1 MNRPAFAGHP
11 IATGLLIATA
21 VVWIALELRQSLN
34 RRAGATSSDRRSIV
48 VIRLVGG
55 LAGVVAAVAISR
67 ATGATFGYN
76 PWLFS
81 VALALMWSG
90 IALRWWSFHTLGRYF
105 TFIVMTSPDQ
115 PVITEGPYR
124 WLRHPS
130 YLGILLALAGLGL
143 TYGNWISLGA
153 LVLGPLLGV
162 LYRIH
167 VEEAA
172 LTRELGARYTD
183 YARSRKRLVPYVW

>member
-1 MNRPAFAGHP
+1 MSRPAFAGHWV
-11 IATGLLIATA
+11 ATVLLIATA
-21 VVWIALELRQSLN
+21 VVWVALELRQSLN

-55 LAGVVAAVAISR
+55 LAGVIAAVAITRGRS
-67 ATGATFGYN
+67 ASFGYN
-76 PWLFS
+76 QWLFG
-81 VALALMWSG
+81 VALAIMWCG
-90 IALRWWSFHTLGRYF
+90 IALRWWSFRSLGRYF

-143 TYGNWISLGA
+143 TYGNWISLAA
-153 LVLGPLLGV
+153 LVIGPLVGV

-172 LTRELGARYTD
+172 LSRELGARYTD
-183 YARSRKRLVPYVW
+183 YARSRKRLVPYIW